1 MKLTGA
7 RILMECLREQKVD
20 TIFGY
25 PGGTILNVYD
35 ALYDCKEITH
45 ILTSHE
51 QGAAHAAD
59 GYARSTGKVGVCFAT
74 SGPGATN
81 LTTGIAT
88 AYMDSSSVVFIS
100 CNVPQN
106 LIGRDAFQEVDITG
120 ITMPITKST
129 YLVRDVTKLAD
140 TVREAFALARSGRP
154 GPVVIDITRDVTSA
168 ECDYEPLPLEQHAA
182 SGHLAS
188 LIRRAY
194 TSSLKMP
201 EADLDDVE
209 KLVEMIAESEKPMLI
224 CGGGVVRS
232 RAHEEFRQ
240 FVRRIDAPVA
250 ITVMGGGG
258 VSGRDVM
265 TTGMIGM
272 HGSVASNMAC
282 DNCDLLIAV
291 GCRFSDRV
299 ALKPETFAHQAKIV
313 HIDIDRAEINKNVQT
328 DHHIIGDAK
337 QVLNLLLERLPQYE
351 HKEWKD
357 FVLSF
362 PRETEYGE
370 SESVLTPKQVLSAI
384 ARKCPQD
391 SIVATDVGQHQM
403 WAIQHLHFDYPGQL
417 LTSGGFGTMGFGLGA
432 AIGAKQGNPDK
443 TVIHITGDGCFR
455 MNGNELATEAYY
467 GLPVITV
474 IFNNRNLGMVRQW
487 QSLIYDHRYSQ
498 TSLENR
504 SPDFVKFADAFGL
517 KGRRVTQPSE
527 LEEAITEALAESA
540 QGRGYVIDCA
550 INADDFYGAE
560 AFRLAY
566 DHLTHLKD
574 EGDVAMVG
582 YLLKNT
588 LSENGYVSRGVCEMD
603 ETGRLTALTER
614 THIITSADGPLMTE
628 DLHTYTRLEP
638 DTVVSM
644 NMWAFPHSMMA
655 ALEKGFPVFLR
666 EQLSKNPEKAEYYLP
681 MAVDAEMQ
689 AGRAG
694 VSVKTTHD
702 KWYGVTNPEDKQD
715 VVDAVARMAE
725 AGLYPAPLWPEA

>member
-1 MKLTGA
+1 MNSTGA
-7 RILMECLREQKVD
+7 RALIDVLLEQGVD
-20 TIFGY
+20 TVFGY
-25 PGGTILNVYD
+25 PGSAVLDIYD
-35 ALYDCKEITH
+35 ELYKCDKIRH
-45 ILTSHE
+45 ILTCHE
-51 QGAAHAAD
+51 QAAAHAAD

-182 SGHLAS
+182 TGHLAS

-209 KLVEMIAESEKPMLI
+209 KLVEMIAESKKPMLI

-313 HIDIDRAEINKNVQT
+313 HVDIDRAEINKNVQT

-370 SESVLTPKQVLSAI
+370 SESVLTPKQVLSTI

-403 WAIQHLHFDYPGQL
+403 WASQFIDFENQHSWIS
-417 LTSGGFGTMGFGLGA
+417 SGGLGTMGVGLPY
-432 AIGAKQGNPDK
+432 AIGACVAHPDK
-443 TVIHITGDGCFR
+443 PVVCVTGDGSIQ
-455 MNGNELATEAYY
+455 MNIQELATAKQL
-467 GLPVITV
+467 GVAPKIILL
-474 IFNNRNLGMVRQW
+474 NNNYLGMVRQW
-487 QSLIYDHRYSQ
+487 QELEYDRRYSHSHMEV
-498 TSLENR
+498 T
-504 SPDFVKFADAFGL
+504 PDFKALAEAYGHIGIVVDRPEDVEQALKDAFGKYKDKL
-517 KGRRVTQPSE
+517 VFLDFHVDP
-527 LEEAITEALAESA
+527 TENVWPMVKA
-540 QGRGYVIDCA
+540 GRG
-550 INADDFYGAE
+550 
-560 AFRLAY
+560 
-566 DHLTHLKD
+566 
-574 EGDVAMVG
+574 
-582 YLLKNT
+582 
-588 LSENGYVSRGVCEMD
+588 
-603 ETGRLTALTER
+603 LTEM
-614 THIITSADGPLMTE
+614 ILGS
-628 DLHTYTRLEP
+628 
-638 DTVVSM
+638 
-644 NMWAFPHSMMA
+644 
-655 ALEKGFPVFLR
+655 EKI
-666 EQLSKNPEKAEYYLP
+666 
-681 MAVDAEMQ
+681 
-689 AGRAG
+689 
-694 VSVKTTHD
+694 
-702 KWYGVTNPEDKQD
+702 
-715 VVDAVARMAE
+715 
-725 AGLYPAPLWPEA
+725 